1 MVMLE
6 IERNLPEG
14 QYSKISACCIAIPK
28 VYIYIFDNKI
38 CCISRRGDSEQ
49 SKHGGSN
56 GADHGSPLEN
66 YMLCSSRLRSFL
78 SMPHKMH
85 YDIFS
90 QVLHKSSC

>member
-14 QYSKISACCIAIPK
+14 QYSKISACCIAVPK

-49 SKHGGSN
+49 SEHGG
-56 GADHGSPLEN
+56 GKWCGSWLPPRKLYVVFVAPSLVFVN
-66 YMLCSSRLRSFL
+66 AA
-78 SMPHKMH
+78 
-85 YDIFS
+85 
-90 QVLHKSSC
+90 